1 MKRVTWIL
9 LIVMAAGVGGTPG
22 EVAGQAI
29 SCPPPQY
36 TEEEMLER
44 LVRLGESPD
53 GASRVRG
60 QITSRMLPLT
70 GCAFI
75 PTVEDPEA
83 LVRRLVELAASEGSP
98 ELAYGVFWAVT
109 SLAMRSQDPVL
120 LPLDALVDAVEAGQT
135 RTVRSSALA
144 WTRRVGDQPGVR
156 SQILDWLR
164 AERGPPAFPDLPDRL
179 YRNVMMG
186 GVPGGASILEELEA
200 DLEAIENPAVRCR
213 IENRHLEA
221 YSGNPG
227 RPTLRT
233 ECPPLAFEGRPEDR
247 PR

>member
-1 MKRVTWIL
+1 MKRIPWIL
-9 LIVMAAGVGGTPG
+9 LIIMAASTGGTPE

-53 GASRVRG
+53 GGSRVHG
-60 QITSRMLPLT
+60 QIVSRMLPLT

-75 PTVEDPEA
+75 PPVEDPEA
-83 LVRRLVELAASEGSP
+83 LVGRLVDLAASEGSS
-98 ELAYGVFWAVT
+98 ELAFGVFWAVT
-109 SLAMRSQDPVL
+109 SLAMRSQDPVP
-120 LPLDALVDAVEAGQT
+120 LPLDALVDAVETGQT
-135 RTVRSSALA
+135 RTVRSGALS
-144 WTRRVGDQPGVR
+144 WTRLLGDRPEVR

-179 YRNVMMG
+179 YRNLMMG
-186 GVPGGASILEELEA
+186 GVPDGASILEELEA
-200 DLEAIENPAVRCR
+200 DLEAIGNPAVRCR

-221 YSGNPG
+221 YSGNPA